1 MNVFNATP
9 ELPERVQTNKNN
21 LNFNQNTW
29 YCITGP
35 AILYQFVCYTISV
48 GCHFPPKSNDDCLPW
63 LLFPSFFYD
72 CNGQTAQNY
81 LSPVMLW
88 LQFTCES
95 LNKYRYALLVSKIFT
110 SEVCEAACGGEGTR
124 DKDDSN

>member
-1 MNVFNATP
+1 MSHYTHIIVQPAFINSSATQSQWAAIFPQKATTTVCLGFCFHPSSMTVMNRP
-9 ELPERVQTNKNN
+9 
-21 LNFNQNTW
+21 
-29 YCITGP
+29 
-35 AILYQFVCYTISV
+35 
-48 GCHFPPKSNDDCLPW
+48 
-63 LLFPSFFYD
+63 
-72 CNGQTAQNY
+72 AQNY